1 MRKIA
6 VLALCLLAIGFL
18 NAQDSGKGIK
28 ETLGTKKAIKTDDA
42 ISDQFSAT
50 VQAPQKDSPR
60 VLLLT
65 SYVTDDYGEIMH
77 CLKLNSTETISFWI
91 EFTAL
96 APTDV
101 KFHFIWTG
109 PEFYWHE
116 TDWYSVKYNDYYYL
130 SVDTNTDW
138 LKGTYKLIIIAEQG
152 VKGSGSQ
159 AMTECN
165 LKLY

>member
-1 MRKIA
+1 MKKVA
-6 VLALCLLAIGFL
+6 VLTLCLLAIGFL
-18 NAQDSGKGIK
+18 NAQDVGKGIK
-28 ETLGTKKAIKTDDA
+28 ETLGTKKSMKSDEAT
-42 ISDQFSAT
+42 SDQFSAA
-50 VQAPQKDSPR
+50 VQAPQKDKPR

-65 SYVTDDYGEIMH
+65 SYVTDDYGEIMQ

-96 APTDV
+96 VATDV

-116 TDWYSVKYNDYYYL
+116 TDWYSVKFNDYYYL

-152 VKGSGSQ
+152 VKGSGTQ

-165 LKLY
+165 LRLY

>member
-1 MRKIA
+1 MKKIA
-6 VLALCLLAIGFL
+6 VLTLCMLAAGFL
-18 NAQDSGKGIK
+18 GAQDVGKGIK
-28 ETLGTKKAIKTDDA
+28 ETLGTKRSIKQDKALST
-42 ISDQFSAT
+42 QFSAT
-50 VQAPQKDSPR
+50 AQAPQKDSPR

-65 SYVTDDYGEIMH
+65 SYITDDYGEIMH

-116 TDWYSVKYNDYYYL
+116 TDWYSVQYNDYYYL

-152 VKGSGSQ
+152 VKGSGTQ
-159 AMTECN
+159 AMSECHF
-165 LKLY
+165 KLY

>member
-1 MRKIA
+1 MKKIA
-6 VLALCLLAIGFL
+6 ALTLCVLTIGFL
-18 NAQDSGKGIK
+18 SAQDAGKGIK
-28 ETLGTKKAIKTDDA
+28 ETLGVKKSLKLDESA
-42 ISDQFSAT
+42 SDQFLAT
-50 VQAPQKDSPR
+50 IQAPQKDTPR

-65 SYVTDDYGEIMH
+65 SYATDDYGEIMH
-77 CLKLNSTETISFWI
+77 CLKLNSTDTISFWV

-116 TDWYSVKYNDYYYL
+116 TDWYSVRYNDYYYL

-152 VKGSGSQ
+152 VKGSGTQ
-159 AMTECN
+159 AMAECH

>member
-1 MRKIA
+1 MKKIA
-6 VLALCLLAIGFL
+6 VLALCLLAMGYL
-18 NAQDSGKGIK
+18 NAQDAGKGIK
-28 ETLGTKKAIKTDDA
+28 ETLGTKKSVKSDDA
-42 ISDQFSAT
+42 ISDQFLAT
-50 VQAPQKDSPR
+50 VQAPKKDSPR

-96 APTDV
+96 AATDV

-152 VKGSGSQ
+152 VKGSGTQ
-159 AMTECN
+159 AMMECN

>member
-1 MRKIA
+1 MKKIA
-6 VLALCLLAIGFL
+6 VISLCLLAVGFL
-18 NAQDSGKGIK
+18 NAQDAGKGIK
-28 ETLGTKKAIKTDDA
+28 ETFGTKKSIKPEE
-42 ISDQFSAT
+42 IFSDQFSASIQT
-50 VQAPQKDSPR
+50 PQKDSPR

-65 SYVTDDYGEIMH
+65 SYITDDYGETMQ
-77 CLKLNSTETISFWI
+77 CLKLNLTETISFWI

-116 TDWYSVKYNDYYYL
+116 TDWYSVRYNDYYYL
-130 SVDTNTDW
+130 SVDTNTNW

-152 VKGSGSQ
+152 VKGSGTQ
-159 AMTECN
+159 AMAECH

>member
-1 MRKIA
+1 MKKIT
-6 VLALCLLAIGFL
+6 VLMLCVLTAGFL
-18 NAQDSGKGIK
+18 SAQNNGKSIK
-28 ETLGTKKAIKTDDA
+28 ETLATKKSIKSDDFL
-42 ISDQFSAT
+42 SDQFSASI
-50 VQAPQKDSPR
+50 QAPQKDSPR

-96 APTDV
+96 AVTDV

-138 LKGTYKLIIIAEQG
+138 RKGTYKLIIIAEQS

>member
-1 MRKIA
+1 M
-6 VLALCLLAIGFL
+6 LCLLAVGFL
-18 NAQDSGKGIK
+18 SAQDVGKDVK
-28 ETLGTKKAIKTDDA
+28 ETLGLKKSIK
-42 ISDQFSAT
+42 SDQNSTDQFTLSA
-50 VQAPQKDSPR
+50 QALQRDKPR

-65 SYVTDDYGEIMH
+65 SYVTDDYGDIMH

-96 APTDV
+96 AATDV

-138 LKGTYKLIIIAEQG
+138 LKGTYKLIIIAEQS
-152 VKGSGSQ
+152 VKGSGTQ
-159 AMTECN
+159 AMTECH